1 MEREWNREE
10 EQGMKLSW
18 NEGGRCYGSFLRVQK
33 EVFKKVCRWKCV
45 IEHGMFPVRFPE
57 GFGKKGSIISFE
69 TLISTFPAFI

>member
-1 MEREWNREE
+1 MLWKFS
-10 EQGMKLSW
+10 Q
-18 NEGGRCYGSFLRVQK
+18 RVQK
-33 EVFKKVCRWKCV
+33 EVFKKVCV

>member
-1 MEREWNREE
+1 MLWKFS
-10 EQGMKLSW
+10 Q
-18 NEGGRCYGSFLRVQK
+18 RVQK
-33 EVFKKVCRWKCV
+33 EVFKKICRWKCV